1 MPSFKKRYEKKV
13 KDEALLLLK
22 ELSDRI
28 KKDELVVESSGMWTG
43 TPGKATIRV
52 TVKESDKSKLF

>member
-13 KDEALLLLK
+13 KEEALLLMK

-28 KKDELVVESSGMWTG
+28 KKDELTVTNSGMWVG
-43 TPGKATIRV
+43 TAGEVTIRV
-52 TVKESDKSKLF
+52 VVKESDKSKMF

>member
-13 KDEALLLLK
+13 KDEALLLMK

-28 KKDELVVESSGMWTG
+28 KKGDLVVESSSMWTG
-43 TPGKATIRV
+43 TPGEVTIRV
-52 TVKESDKSKLF
+52 VVKESDKSNLF